1 MTTFDLN
8 NKKTSEII
16 VKDRILSSDYEKDLI
31 NKMIKSIKEIG
42 LTNPIQIT
50 ENNELID
57 GLVRLKAMEKLNL
70 EIPCFIIKNKDID
83 TLKLIEID
91 TNLIRRQLSKW
102 QTSLLI
108 KAKKDIY
115 EKLHPTSTKS
125 FKSIN
130 NIKDKEDREETDK
143 SFSKVASEEFNCS
156 EKTITN
162 ISKNVDKIK
171 EKNPKT
177 IDLLSYYDNTSKYK
191 LKGVEIDNIANLS
204 IEEIDAL
211 NSTLEEKVSNGEKFK
226 ISEILTDNN
235 KKYSKNKQL
244 NMILEYEINSL
255 KNDTSNYKEE
265 EIELIK
271 SFIKTHN
278 VDFKD
283 TIRKS
288 FKLKMEE

>member
-70 EIPCFIIKNKDID
+70 EIPCFIIKNKDVD

-102 QTSLLI
+102 QTALLI

-130 NIKDKEDREETDK
+130 NI
-143 SFSKVASEEFNCS
+143 
-156 EKTITN
+156 
-162 ISKNVDKIK
+162 
-171 EKNPKT
+171 
-177 IDLLSYYDNTSKYK
+177 
-191 LKGVEIDNIANLS
+191 
-204 IEEIDAL
+204 
-211 NSTLEEKVSNGEKFK
+211 
-226 ISEILTDNN
+226 
-235 KKYSKNKQL
+235 
-244 NMILEYEINSL
+244 
-255 KNDTSNYKEE
+255 
-265 EIELIK
+265 
-271 SFIKTHN
+271 
-278 VDFKD
+278 
-283 TIRKS
+283 
-288 FKLKMEE
+288 

>member
-57 GLVRLKAMEKLNL
+57 GLVRLKAMKTLNL
-70 EIPCFIIKNKDID
+70 EIPCFIIKNKDVD

-102 QTSLLI
+102 QTALLI

-115 EKLHPTSTKS
+115 VKLHPTSTKS

-130 NIKDKEDREETDK
+130 NI
-143 SFSKVASEEFNCS
+143 
-156 EKTITN
+156 
-162 ISKNVDKIK
+162 
-171 EKNPKT
+171 
-177 IDLLSYYDNTSKYK
+177 
-191 LKGVEIDNIANLS
+191 
-204 IEEIDAL
+204 
-211 NSTLEEKVSNGEKFK
+211 
-226 ISEILTDNN
+226 
-235 KKYSKNKQL
+235 
-244 NMILEYEINSL
+244 
-255 KNDTSNYKEE
+255 
-265 EIELIK
+265 
-271 SFIKTHN
+271 
-278 VDFKD
+278 
-283 TIRKS
+283 
-288 FKLKMEE
+288 

>member
-1 MTTFDLN
+1 MITFYLN

-70 EIPCFIIKNKDID
+70 EIPCFINKNKDVD

-102 QTSLLI
+102 QTALLI

-125 FKSIN
+125 F
-130 NIKDKEDREETDK
+130 T
-143 SFSKVASEEFNCS
+143 
-156 EKTITN
+156 
-162 ISKNVDKIK
+162 
-171 EKNPKT
+171 
-177 IDLLSYYDNTSKYK
+177 
-191 LKGVEIDNIANLS
+191 
-204 IEEIDAL
+204 
-211 NSTLEEKVSNGEKFK
+211 
-226 ISEILTDNN
+226 
-235 KKYSKNKQL
+235 
-244 NMILEYEINSL
+244 
-255 KNDTSNYKEE
+255 
-265 EIELIK
+265 
-271 SFIKTHN
+271 
-278 VDFKD
+278 
-283 TIRKS
+283 
-288 FKLKMEE
+288 

>member
-70 EIPCFIIKNKDID
+70 DIPCIIIKNKDDD

-102 QTSLLI
+102 QTALLI

-130 NIKDKEDREETDK
+130 NIKDKEDREETEK

-177 IDLLSYYDNTSKYK
+177 IDLLSYYDNASKFK
-191 LKGVEIDNIANLS
+191 LKGTEIDYIADLS
-204 IEEIDAL
+204 IEEINAL
-211 NSTLEEKVSNGEKFK
+211 NSTLEEKNSNGEKFK
-226 ISEILTDNN
+226 ISEILTNDN

-244 NMILEYEINSL
+244 NMILEYEINSF
-255 KNDTSNYKEE
+255 KNDISNYKEE

-283 TIRKS
+283 TISKS
-288 FKLKMEE
+288 FKS